1 VDWESRTAACP
12 AKVTQSTQYTVTVT
26 GINDVAM
33 DFKTGQRV
41 EYQFRAKGT
50 PVSVTP
56 PENLFA
62 GQTGPEKAECSVT
75 KAQLQANLDKIR
87 SDAAANPSLTPAPGV
102 GVPLSASLA
111 AANNSVD
118 VGAVKSVLA
127 DNNCSDL
134 VAGFANDPV
143 VQWVKRLGGN
153 HSVDFHV
160 NLEPNQT
167 YTYTIQESW
176 LGKNTNQG
184 KMSWT
189 CGETDIVSMSIG
201 PLVTTLPSRT
211 YDHQKAPVPAGSS
224 TTQDILVV
232 GNNSNI
238 NLLGAALLNYHF
250 PQIPSWPAW
259 TGFALSVGP
268 VYQLGNN
275 SPGVSSLGV
284 FFGLSAHLYRSVYLT
299 PGVHVGQFADFPA
312 GFYPGAVI
320 PSGFG
325 DLTPV
330 KRNTARFAIGL
341 TFKTTSFKKSS
352 QNSGAATTTNSAGNQ
367 PASGNTKQQPPLPPA
382 KKQ

>member
-1 VDWESRTAACP
+1 LQVDWGSRTAACP

-26 GINDVAM
+26 GINDVVM

-62 GQTGPEKAECSVT
+62 SQTTLEKPTCSVT
-75 KAQLQANLDKIR
+75 QTQLQANLDRIR

-102 GVPLSASLA
+102 GVPLSVSLA
-111 AANNSVD
+111 AANNSAD

-143 VQWVKRLGGN
+143 VLWVKRLGGN

-176 LGKNTNQG
+176 MGKNTNQG
-184 KMSWT
+184 KMNWT
-189 CGETDIVSMSIG
+189 CGETDIVSMSLG
-201 PLVTTLPSRT
+201 LLVTTLPSRT
-211 YDHQKAPVPAGSS
+211 YTQQTAPVPAGSS
-224 TTQDILVV
+224 TTQDVLVV
-232 GNNSNI
+232 GNNSNV

-250 PQIPSWPAW
+250 PQIPGLPAW
-259 TGFALSVGP
+259 TGFALSAGP
-268 VYQLGNN
+268 VYQLGNS

-299 PGVHVGQFADFPA
+299 PGVHIGQFADFPA

-325 DLTPV
+325 DLIPI
-330 KRNTARFAIGL
+330 KRNTAHFAVGI

-352 QNSGAATTTNSAGNQ
+352 QDSGAATNTSPAASTTTGTAGQ
-367 PASGNTKQQPPLPPA
+367 QASTMTA
-382 KKQ
+382 